1 MSATDVYMIVERLTD
16 ELNSSAEEA
25 EVSPLLM
32 WLLVKHQ
39 ADFQLKR
46 ISEEDL

>member
-1 MSATDVYMIVERLTD
+1 MSATDVYLIVERLTE
-16 ELNSSAEEA
+16 ELNASAEEA
-25 EVSPLLM
+25 QVSPLLM

-39 ADFQLKR
+39 ADFQLRR